1 MPNFSGVWSLRQ
13 QGVAVQGDIWQKPA
27 TEGRAIFTGGT
38 TSGYLSHAASLT
50 VLDFVEINTLSN
62 ASNFGDLSTGS
73 SFNGCMSS
81 STRGVI
87 QLGGDTAASFNR
99 DAATDTIEYVTIA
112 SEGNSS
118 NFGDASQK
126 RYNGI
131 MSASNA
137 TRGINGGGY
146 VDTYSKQIDYI
157 TIATQGDGQD
167 FGDLSVERWGPGGLG
182 SSTRS
187 ICLGGISFD
196 QNTERGSNH
205 IDYRAIASLG
215 DFVDFGDLNELRRG
229 MSAASNSTRGIV
241 SGSMP
246 ASEAVDSI
254 EYITIATLGNGTDFG
269 DLANPSNMGCG
280 AAGESRAVLVRGN
293 DGSSTYG
300 NETSDIE
307 YITIATLSNGR
318 DFGDLT
324 VARQAFM
331 GQSIASN
338 HGGLQT

>member
-1 MPNFSGVWSLRQ
+1 MPNFSGVWDLRQ
-13 QGVAVQGDIWQKPA
+13 QGVAVQGDIWQNPT

-62 ASNFGDLSTGS
+62 ATDFGDLSTGS

-87 QLGGDTAASFNR
+87 QLGGDTAASNN
-99 DAATDTIEYVTIA
+99 ANGATDTIEYLTIA
-112 SEGNSS
+112 SEGNTA
-118 NFGDASQK
+118 NFGDATQK

-146 VDTYSKQIDYI
+146 VSTYETQADYI
-157 TIATQGDGQD
+157 TIASQGDAQD
-167 FGDLSVERWGPGGLG
+167 FGDLSRARWGPSGLG
-182 SSTRS
+182 SSTRA
-187 ICLGGISFD
+187 IALGGADLVQGDVS
-196 QNTERGSNH
+196 EY
-205 IDYRAIASLG
+205 IDYRELTSLG
-215 DFVDFGDLNELRRG
+215 TFLDFGTLVNQRRG

-246 ASEAVDSI
+246 ASGSVNSI

-280 AAGESRAVLVRGN
+280 AAGETRALLVRGN
-293 DGSSTYG
+293 SGGSAYG
-300 NETSDIE
+300 TETSDIE
-307 YITIATLSNGR
+307 YITIASLGNGQ
-318 DFGDLT
+318 DYGDLS